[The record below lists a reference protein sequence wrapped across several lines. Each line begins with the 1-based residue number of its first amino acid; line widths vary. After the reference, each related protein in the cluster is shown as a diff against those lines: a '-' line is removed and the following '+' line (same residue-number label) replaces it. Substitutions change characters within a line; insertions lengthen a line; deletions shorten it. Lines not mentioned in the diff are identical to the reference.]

1 MRIRRNGFKYYSKT
15 RALSIM
21 TFKGNYIYNEEAE
34 LLSISLLCAGTEGTS
49 PRVLIAMSFLLC
61 INLARVSANDS
72 ISGA

>member
-1 MRIRRNGFKYYSKT
+1 
-15 RALSIM
+15 M

>member
-1 MRIRRNGFKYYSKT
+1 MASTIIQRPEHRQSWHLKV
-15 RALSIM
+15 
-21 TFKGNYIYNEEAE
+21 NYIYNEEAE
-34 LLSISLLCAGTEGTS
+34 ILSISLLCMGTEGTS